1 MRNFHLKKRIFEKV
15 NNHYNWR
22 SKVSVVKKKL
32 LKNLSKFLKK
42 KKKKSPYRLN
52 IFRNLA
58 FKPSLKKKEINNK
71 DFYINFG
78 KFFLNISMFFKFF
91 IQRKPRLFFIFYNWI
106 FWRFLL
112 LYYIKNSFIFN
123 YQFFFLIKNFFN
135 FFLSFIRCL
144 ELYQKGFMDN
154 RFLTLNPFLRQ
165 DQPLNTY
172 NYDTKKIKNLKDTI
186 FSKQNLNLKL
196 NVQKVFMQKKINL
209 DNKKFF
215 NLGKRYKKRYQLNFL
230 KNLDYDKDFFFKNNN
245 VIQFNLK
252 FNFID
257 NIFLDFFKLRKIDS
271 IFKFFFF
278 LNGFYLIK
286 ILVN

>member
-1 MRNFHLKKRIFEKV
+1 
-15 NNHYNWR
+15 
-22 SKVSVVKKKL
+22 
-32 LKNLSKFLKK
+32 
-42 KKKKSPYRLN
+42 
-52 IFRNLA
+52 
-58 FKPSLKKKEINNK
+58 
-71 DFYINFG
+71 
-78 KFFLNISMFFKFF
+78 MFFKFF